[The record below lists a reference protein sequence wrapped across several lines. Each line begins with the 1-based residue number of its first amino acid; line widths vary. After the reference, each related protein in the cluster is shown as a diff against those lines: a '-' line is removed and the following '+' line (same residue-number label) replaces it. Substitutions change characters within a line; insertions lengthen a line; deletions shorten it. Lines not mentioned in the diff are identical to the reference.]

1 MPKTF
6 VGKLVLSFSLILI
19 ASFDCSARTAQDKP
33 APNKTDSQIPGTWRG
48 NSVCMVENSPC
59 RDESN
64 VYHFTE
70 IPAKPG
76 SFSVTASKIVD
87 GKEIVMGTS
96 ESKYDSQKHV
106 LEGESPGGIFRFTVD
121 GNKMEGTLTT
131 KDNVV
136 YRRIHLKKEH

>member
-6 VGKLVLSFSLILI
+6 AKKLVLGFLLIPV
-19 ASFDCSARTAQDKP
+19 ASFHSSAQTAQDKA
-33 APNKTDSQIPGTWRG
+33 APDNNRSQIVGTWRG

-64 VYHFTE
+64 VYHFSE
-70 IPAKPG
+70 ISAKPG
-76 SFSVTASKIVD
+76 SFSVTASKLVD

-96 ESKYDSQKHV
+96 EWKYDSQKHI
-106 LEGESPGGIFRFTVD
+106 LEGETPGGTFRFTIES
-121 GNKMEGTLTT
+121 NRMEGTLTT

-136 YRRIHLKKEH
+136 YRRIHLKKDH

>member
-6 VGKLVLSFSLILI
+6 AGKLLLGLSLILVVG
-19 ASFDCSARTAQDKP
+19 FHCSAQTAQDKS
-33 APNKTDSQIPGTWRG
+33 APDNTRSQIAGTWRG

-59 RDESN
+59 RDELN
-64 VYHFTE
+64 VYRFSE

-76 SFSVTASKIVD
+76 WFSVTGSKIVD

-96 ESKYDSQKHV
+96 EWKYDAQKHV
-106 LEGESPGGIFRFTVD
+106 LEGETPGGTFRFTVD